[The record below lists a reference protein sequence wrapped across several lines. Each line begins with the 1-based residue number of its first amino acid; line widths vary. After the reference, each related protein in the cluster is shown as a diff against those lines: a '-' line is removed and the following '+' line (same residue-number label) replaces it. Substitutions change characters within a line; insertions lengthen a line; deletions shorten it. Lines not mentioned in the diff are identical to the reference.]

1 MASTTVGSGRA
12 KATVSGRSLQLA
24 LTAARVAAENKGQ
37 DIVVLDLREQ
47 TAWFDYFVIA
57 TGRSGRQLR
66 AISDEIDH
74 ALEQQLGDRPLRA
87 EGYKDSRWIVLD
99 FGDVLIHVFDEKTR
113 NFYQLEDLWADAT
126 KVDLTDVLK
135 GAE

>member
-1 MASTTVGSGRA
+1 MASITVSSGRVTAA
-12 KATVSGRSLQLA
+12 KSGRSLQLA

-37 DIVVLDLREQ
+37 DIVVLDMSQQ

-74 ALEQQLGDRPLRA
+74 TLEQKLGDHRLRT

-99 FGDVLIHVFDEKTR
+99 FGDVLIHVFDDKTR
-113 NFYQLEDLWADAT
+113 DFYQLEDLWADAPR
-126 KVDLTDVLK
+126 VDLTDVLK